1 MTMPKFGFVMERES
15 GESVYVE
22 IDGDAVL
29 IGQKNEDMDRQ
40 VSDDDLI
47 ALTLGELK
55 EFHHL
60 LGEALDGLE

>member
-1 MTMPKFGFVMERES
+1 MPKFGFVMERES